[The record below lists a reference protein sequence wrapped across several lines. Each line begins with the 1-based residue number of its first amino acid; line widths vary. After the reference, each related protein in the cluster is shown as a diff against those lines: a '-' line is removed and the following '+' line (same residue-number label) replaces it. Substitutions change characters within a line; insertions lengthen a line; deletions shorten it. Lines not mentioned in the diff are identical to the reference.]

1 MAICT
6 LKAHV
11 ARALDFYNKE
21 SIWFSFGKTSKW
33 SVEDLGGEFEPE
45 RDYDSNPPVPKNT
58 DDVTEVLGYKRIEFK
73 SMVVQDDNGTLEY
86 RNTKWR
92 IVPPDEA
99 VKEGARWVFLSAGLT
114 FNELPAEK
122 PYRAVGVCSGLKPV
136 EGTSEALYSLLP
148 IQVEDPGLTEVV
160 DFRKPVWRDTDVR
173 ERVKIVL
180 EF

>member
-11 ARALDFYNKE
+11 ARALDFYNKD
-21 SIWFSFGKTSKW
+21 SIWFGIGKTSKW
-33 SVEDLGGEFEPE
+33 SVEDLGVDFETE

-58 DDVTEVLGYKRIEFK
+58 DEITELVGFKRTEFK
-73 SMVVQDDNGTLEY
+73 SLVVQDDNGTLEY

-92 IVPPDEA
+92 IVAPEDA
-99 VKEGARWVFLSAGLT
+99 QKVGARWVFLSAGLT

-122 PYRAVGVCSGLKPV
+122 PYRAIGVYTGLKPV
-136 EGTSEALYSLLP
+136 EGTSEARYSLVP
-148 IQVEDPGLTEVV
+148 SQVEDEGMLEVI
-160 DFRKPVWRDTDVR
+160 DFRKPVYRDVDVR
-173 ERVKIVL
+173 ERIKLIV